1 MLSGLLA
8 RPAATATCEEIEK
21 PVTTAQSRKIFVNL
35 PITDLD
41 RSVAFFTALGFAFDA
56 RFTDDEATCLIISD
70 EAFVMLLVQERF
82 EEFTTKAV
90 CDATTHTEAILALT
104 ADSRAD
110 VDAVADTALAAG
122 GLPQRTD
129 GHGVHVRTQLLR
141 PRRALVGGLSYGPK
155 RTRGVAGSSCATTG
169 SAVNV
174 ILCEA
179 SPVVGA

>member
-1 MLSGLLA
+1 MLSGVPA
-8 RPAATATCEEIEK
+8 RPAPTATCEEIEK

-104 ADSRAD
+104 ADSRDD

-122 GLPQRTD
+122 GLPANEPMDMEFMYGRSFYDPD
-129 GHGVHVRTQLLR
+129 GHLWEVFYMD
-141 PRRALVGGLSYGPK
+141 PSAL
-155 RTRGVAGSSCATTG
+155 
-169 SAVNV
+169 
-174 ILCEA
+174 EE
-179 SPVVGA
+179 